1 MADRVTLKLLDRE
14 AWCVT
19 VRGVSHK
26 ELDTNERLTHTHLN
40 VDAFWDKNTEV
51 VAVSL
56 ASLRLS

>member
-1 MADRVTLKLLDRE
+1 MADPATLKLLDRE
-14 AWCVT
+14 AWRIT
-19 VRGVSHK
+19 VHGVSHK